1 MTGLGR
7 SAAWGMV
14 LTTIAFTVY
23 GQFVIKYQMLK
34 AGTMPDGGWE
44 RLQFVLKLMLD
55 PWIISAFAAAV
66 VASMAWMAAMTKLPL
81 SEAYPL
87 TSITFLCVVFG
98 GAWLFAE
105 PLSPQRVVGALLVVA
120 GLVVGSRP

>member
-34 AGTMPDGGWE
+34 AGAMPDGGWE

>member
-7 SAAWGMV
+7 PAAWGMV
-14 LTTIAFTVY
+14 LITVALTVY
-23 GQFVIKYQMLK
+23 GQFVIKYQVLR
-34 AGTMPDGGWE
+34 AGSMPDGGLE
-44 RLQFVLKLMLD
+44 RLQFVLKLMLN

-66 VASMAWMAAMTKLPL
+66 LASLAWMAAMTRLPL

-98 GAWLFAE
+98 GAWLFVE
-105 PLSPQRVVGALLVVA
+105 PLTLQRVVGALLVVM
-120 GLVVGSRP
+120 GLVVGSR

>member
-1 MTGLGR
+1 
-7 SAAWGMV
+7 V
-14 LTTIAFTVY
+14 LITVALTVY
-23 GQFVIKYQMLK
+23 GQFVIKYQVLK
-34 AGTMPDGGWE
+34 AGSMPDGSLE

-55 PWIISAFAAAV
+55 PWIVSAFAAAV
-66 VASMAWMAAMTKLPL
+66 LASLAWMAAMTRLPL

-105 PLSPQRVVGALLVVA
+105 PLPPQRVIGALLVVI
-120 GLVVGSRP
+120 GLVVGSRS

>member
-1 MTGLGR
+1 MNGLSR
-7 SAAWGMV
+7 TAAWCMV
-14 LTTIAFTVY
+14 LVTIACTVY
-23 GQFVIKYQMLK
+23 GQFVIKYQVLK
-34 AGTMPDGGWE
+34 AGSMPSTGWARIHFML
-44 RLQFVLKLMLD
+44 RLLLD

-66 VASMAWMAAMTKLPL
+66 IASLAWMGAMTRLPL

-105 PLSPQRVVGALLVVA
+105 PMSLQRILGALLVVA
-120 GLVVGSRP
+120 GLVVGSRS